1 MYSIYL
7 WSLILQD
14 LIIGVH
20 LQKLRSKMWCLVF
33 ETQCMWHLS
42 HMICF
47 DVVSSH
53 SSIVALMY
61 SQIGGVQLILLI
73 LKSLLVS
80 CHCHITIKFVGG
92 RQSKNNL
99 WQRFFATVVLA
110 SLIEFCVKP
119 GQRVVQNIGQF
130 SQRWFM
136 YVFSQ
141 VIAYTLGCLP
151 ITICIFYFIYG
162 LATIGSGHLGWRTP
176 IGHAVRML

>member
-61 SQIGGVQLILLI
+61 SQIRGVQLILLI

-80 CHCHITIKFVGG
+80 CLWHI
-92 RQSKNNL
+92 R
-99 WQRFFATVVLA
+99 
-110 SLIEFCVKP
+110 
-119 GQRVVQNIGQF
+119 
-130 SQRWFM
+130 
-136 YVFSQ
+136 
-141 VIAYTLGCLP
+141 
-151 ITICIFYFIYG
+151 
-162 LATIGSGHLGWRTP
+162 
-176 IGHAVRML
+176 